1 MKRIL
6 ITGIAGH
13 LGSKLAEWIIVN
25 KPDCHIVGIDN
36 LSSGFYENIPVGVE
50 FAPGSIGHVAAHH
63 PSIFGEPFDA
73 VFHFAAFAAE
83 VLSPHVRQYTI
94 ENVWGQTAAL
104 LNAIL
109 NGPGCQRLVYASSI
123 AVYGRGPFERSKLA
137 QTGIHGGQVEPQAF
151 EESDG
156 CIPND
161 SYGIAKLASEHD
173 IRVAGEQFGLDW
185 CVVRPHNIYG
195 PGQNLW
201 DRHRNVFGIWMR
213 AALEGKPFT
222 IFGDGLQRRAFS
234 YIDDIL
240 PCLWEAAFAPQASKQ
255 TVNLGGSEPIEIY
268 RAVEALAFV
277 MGSEG
282 AELKFEPARHET
294 KDAWCSTAKSRELLG
309 YADKTELPTGLEAM
323 WNWAR
328 KDWARFPDRRQLREP
343 FDIEMP
349 RGLPGVWR
357 HSGESVAASAA
368 GT

>member
-1 MKRIL
+1 VKIL
-6 ITGIAGH
+6 ITGCAGH
-13 LGSKLAEWIIVN
+13 LGSKLCEWIVAN
-25 KPDCHIVGIDN
+25 KPDCHIVGIDDF
-36 LSSGFYENIPVGVE
+36 SSGFKESVHPEVDFIWHTSPALPIDHRGGCGV
-50 FAPGSIGHVAAHH
+50 SHAAYHR
-63 PSIFGEPFDA
+63 PSLYAEHFDA
-73 VFHFAAFAAE
+73 VFHFGAFAAE
-83 VLSPHVRQYTI
+83 VLSPHVRCYAI
-94 ENVWGQTAAL
+94 DNVWRETAAL
-104 LNAIL
+104 INGLL
-109 NGPGCQRLVYASSI
+109 NGAGCGRLVYASSV
-123 AVYGRGPFERSKLA
+123 AVYGKGDPPFY
-137 QTGIHGGQVEPQAF
+137 
-151 EESDG
+151 EESQ
-156 CIPND
+156 CRPND
-161 SYGIAKLASEHD
+161 VYGIAKLAAEND
-173 IRVAGEQFGLDW
+173 LRTAAEQFGQDFCCL
-185 CVVRPHNIYG
+185 RMHNIYG

-201 DRHRNVFGIWMR
+201 DRHRNCFGIWIR
-213 AALEGKPFT
+213 AALEGRPFT

-255 TVNLGGSEPIEIY
+255 TINLGGSEPIEIY
-268 RAVEALAFV
+268 RAAEALAFV

-282 AELKFEPARHET
+282 AELKFEPARHEV

-343 FDIEMP
+343 FDIELP